1 MSFSNFFEAG
11 QKLAQKLLVDLN
23 LTANDSWLVLAV
35 SSNGIQVGMPI
46 AQSLK
51 ISLIKKSDLKNDFDF
66 KDKTLILTDDGVAT
80 GSTMQTIVEEI
91 RQNNP
96 KKIIMAVPVIAKK
109 SLAKMENLVDEVI
122 YLETPEIF
130 FNVEQFYKEY

>member
-80 GSTMQTIVEEI
+80 GSTMQTIVEKI

-109 SLAKMENLVDEVI
+109 SLAKMENLADEVI